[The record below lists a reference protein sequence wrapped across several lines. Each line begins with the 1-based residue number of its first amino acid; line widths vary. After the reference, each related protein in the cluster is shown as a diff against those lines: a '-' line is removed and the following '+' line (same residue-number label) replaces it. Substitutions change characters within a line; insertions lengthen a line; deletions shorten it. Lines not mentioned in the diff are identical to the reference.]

1 MARIPVDRLGG
12 GVQYLCCAVQHLRRS
27 NGRALAFAEHHEIDM
42 RIGEHLCWAGIDM
55 RAAHN
60 DRARRIYGLG
70 QGLQGL
76 FEPGQGINFLW
87 LAVTGVAMFVLF
99 AQMGRVHD
107 TWPRRRSGE
116 VQQKTS
122 EETALEPPVTN

>member
-1 MARIPVDRLGG
+1 MNEQRSGSQEATSTN
-12 GVQYLCCAVQHLRRS
+12 YRRGMEMILFLVAS
-27 NGRALAFAEHHEIDM
+27 V
-42 RIGEHLCWAGIDM
+42 IG
-55 RAAHN
+55 
-60 DRARRIYGLG
+60 IYGLG

-87 LAVTGVAMFVLF
+87 LAVTGVSMFVLF

-107 TWPRRRSGE
+107 TWPRRHSGE
-116 VQQKTS
+116 VQPKTT

>member
-1 MARIPVDRLGG
+1 MNEQRSGSQKATSTNN
-12 GVQYLCCAVQHLRRS
+12 RRGMEMILFLVAS
-27 NGRALAFAEHHEIDM
+27 A
-42 RIGEHLCWAGIDM
+42 IG
-55 RAAHN
+55 
-60 DRARRIYGLG
+60 IYGLG

-107 TWPRRRSGE
+107 TWPRRHSGAT
-116 VQQKTS
+116 QQKTS